1 MDSCSRLCL
10 YVISWA
16 FWNYNCT
23 PETVPVRQTATSY
36 YSPSNTPWIVPNHSQ
51 SIEIRYSR
59 YVYSKRQNQL
69 YSYST
74 ICSLYCSDHFI
85 IIAVPINYM
94 PYVSIPATIFPIW
107 STKTLLFD
115 TLRFLRC
122 GSSSNNNNKKRKQW
136 WIWHCCIKELG
147 RQQSWSFSGHTCSI
161 FVSVCVPTI
170 RVSNIRRE
178 IMSDSESESESESE
192 VEAEAEC
199 VTRLISL
206 LFHYIPIIQVSNFG
220 NLSPIMHNFFSLFP
234 YRLKSGCANGIVSVM
249 VMVVA
254 IAFSIWS
261 VGWVGWLNVFGNE
274 CCFVG

>member
-1 MDSCSRLCL
+1 M
-10 YVISWA
+10 
-16 FWNYNCT
+16 
-23 PETVPVRQTATSY
+23 
-36 YSPSNTPWIVPNHSQ
+36 
-51 SIEIRYSR
+51 
-59 YVYSKRQNQL
+59 
-69 YSYST
+69 
-74 ICSLYCSDHFI
+74 
-85 IIAVPINYM
+85 
-94 PYVSIPATIFPIW
+94 
-107 STKTLLFD
+107 
-115 TLRFLRC
+115 
-122 GSSSNNNNKKRKQW
+122 
-136 WIWHCCIKELG
+136 
-147 RQQSWSFSGHTCSI
+147 
-161 FVSVCVPTI
+161 PTI

-261 VGWVGWLNVFGNE
+261 VGWLNVFGNE